1 MSISESIIPSIA
13 CILYYFANIRIGNNI
28 IISQIVKW
36 NLSITQY

>member
-13 CILYYFANIRIGNNI
+13 YILYYFANIRIGNNI